1 MQRKCLNSTKKSGP
15 TKIATGAFKT
25 VSRRA
30 IQKTAEVTGN
40 KTPGTVAKSNNN
52 VKIIRTN
59 SSKTI
64 QTENTS
70 KIQKKKMQLG
80 KRQQILDKIN
90 IGK

>member
-30 IQKTAEVTGN
+30 IQKTAKVTGN

-70 KIQKKKMQLG
+70 KIQKKKRYNLG
-80 KRQQILDKIN
+80 KDNKFLIK
-90 IGK
+90 

>member
-30 IQKTAEVTGN
+30 IQKTAVTGN

-70 KIQKKKMQLG
+70 KIQKKK
-80 KRQQILDKIN
+80 KDTTWEKTTN
-90 IGK
+90 S

>member
-15 TKIATGAFKT
+15 TKIATDAFKT
-25 VSRRA
+25 VSSRA

-70 KIQKKKMQLG
+70 KIQKKKRYNLG
-80 KRQQILDKIN
+80 KDNKFLIK
-90 IGK
+90 

>member
-70 KIQKKKMQLG
+70 KIQKKKRYNLG
-80 KRQQILDKIN
+80 KDNKFLIK
-90 IGK
+90 